1 MSIFNWFDSNYWI
14 VHKPQTK
21 KTYIISS
28 CFAPTNDYIYDSFG
42 ILVCAGP
49 FETRSMAENYLPR
62 VLKELG

>member
-1 MSIFNWFDSNYWI
+1 MSIFNLFSAKHWI

-21 KTYIISS
+21 KTYITSS

-49 FETRSMAENYLPR
+49 FETRSMAENYLPT
-62 VLKELG
+62 VVKELG